1 MHSKPVLAHRF
12 SWELHHGPINQTLL
26 VCHACDNPACVNP
39 KHLFLGTQYDNMRD
53 CARKGRLTTVLDI
66 TDVSDIRRRALK
78 FIDEIAHEYSL
89 TRTSILDVLSER
101 TWSRVAREDGNNLIA
116 MARKTTINGAK
127 RSDNKRVIG

>member
-1 MHSKPVLAHRF
+1 
-12 SWELHHGPINQTLL
+12 
-26 VCHACDNPACVNP
+26 
-39 KHLFLGTQYDNMRD
+39 
-53 CARKGRLTTVLDI
+53 
-66 TDVSDIRRRALK
+66 LK